1 MQIIQIIQ
9 IIQIGLQLQDG
20 IDFSL
25 DIVKLGDAQF
35 AFQVSSASDLGL
47 KPKLESSIL
56 MPEDKNMVKA
66 IGSVVFIATDVTRY
80 TVSDSISI

>member
-56 MPEDKNMVKA
+56 MPEDKKA
-66 IGSVVFIATDVTRY
+66 LGSVVFIATDVTRY